1 MPLLRIIATMIVELM
16 YRPSKAVCGATA
28 PAEIDRDVY
37 RVSWTGARTEG
48 RASRRLMLWEK

>member
-1 MPLLRIIATMIVELM
+1 MATMIVELM

-28 PAEIDRDVY
+28 PAEIERDVY